1 MPTRDCLP
9 QFRANWLFPWLTEK
23 DTLRVLR
30 KKNNYFSR
38 CPMKNGFQFA
48 TLAVHAGEAPCK
60 LTGALDTPIYQ
71 STTFA
76 SVNSDEMAAVYGEE
90 KPGYMYTRYGNP
102 TIHALEEKLA
112 ALEAGEAA
120 LAFSSGMAA
129 ISSAILGYVKAG
141 DHVVAARSLYGA
153 AYNFLNRKL
162 PALGASATF
171 IQSTRVEDFEKGL
184 RPNTKLIYIETPSNP
199 ILEVLDIASLAQLA
213 RSRGIPSMID
223 NTFASPALQQ
233 PIPLG
238 ITVVVHSATKYL
250 CGHGDAMGGAV
261 IGPQAYIDNLSRE
274 IIRDFGGV
282 ISPFNAWLI
291 LRGIRT
297 LHLRMPAH
305 CSNAQKIAEFLVRH
319 PKVERVNYPGLP
331 KHPGHDVAKKQMK
344 AFGAMISF
352 EVKGGYEGGKKV
364 MDRVKIFARAA
375 SLGDTRS
382 LIVHS
387 ASTSHRAV
395 PRDQRLAIG
404 ISDGLVRLSVG
415 VEAVE
420 DLIADLE
427 QALDF

>member
-1 MPTRDCLP
+1 M
-9 QFRANWLFPWLTEK
+9 K
-23 DTLRVLR
+23 DAH
-30 KKNNYFSR
+30 
-38 CPMKNGFQFA
+38 QFA
-48 TLAVHAGEAPCK
+48 TLAVHAGETSCPT
-60 LTGALDTPIYQ
+60 TGALDTPIYQ

-76 SVNSDEMAAVYGEE
+76 SANSDEMAAVYGGE

-102 TIHALEEKLA
+102 TIHALEKKVA
-112 ALEAGEAA
+112 ALEGGEAA
-120 LAFSSGMAA
+120 LATASGMAA

-153 AYNFLNRKL
+153 AYHFLHTML
-162 PALGASATF
+162 PRLGASATF
-171 IQSTRVEDFEKGL
+171 VRSTRLEDFEKAL
-184 RPNTKLIYIETPSNP
+184 RPETRLVYFETPSNP
-199 ILEVLDIASLAQLA
+199 VLEILDIEALANWA
-213 RSRGIPSMID
+213 RSRGVPSMSD

-233 PIPLG
+233 PLRMG
-238 ITVVVHSATKYL
+238 VTVVVHSATKYL
-250 CGHGDAMGGAV
+250 CGHGDAMGGV
-261 IGPQAYIDNLSRE
+261 IVASQNYIGSLNE
-274 IIRDFGGV
+274 NIIRDFGGI

-305 CSNAQKIAEFLVRH
+305 CSNAQKIAEFLAAH
-319 PKVERVNYPGLP
+319 AKVERVNYPGLP
-331 KHPGHDVAKKQMK
+331 RHPGHELAKKQMK
-344 AFGAMISF
+344 AFGAMMSF

-364 MDRVKIFARAA
+364 MDRVKIFSRAA

-395 PRDQRLAIG
+395 PRDERLAIG

-427 QALDF
+427 QALA

>member
-1 MPTRDCLP
+1 
-9 QFRANWLFPWLTEK
+9 
-23 DTLRVLR
+23 
-30 KKNNYFSR
+30 
-38 CPMKNGFQFA
+38 MKNGIQFA
-48 TLAVHAGEAPCK
+48 TLAVHAGEAPCPA
-60 LTGALDTPIYQ
+60 TGALDTPIYQ

-76 SVNSDEMAAVYGEE
+76 SADSDEMAAVYGEE

-102 TIHALEEKLA
+102 TLRALEEKIA
-112 ALEAGEAA
+112 ALEGGEAA

-153 AYNFLNRKL
+153 AYNFLNKKL
-162 PALGASATF
+162 PRMGASATF
-171 IQSTRVEDFEKGL
+171 VPSTRVEDFEEAL
-184 RPNTKLIYIETPSNP
+184 RPNTRLIYFETPSNP
-199 ILEVLDIASLAQLA
+199 VLEILDIAALARLA

-223 NTFASPALQQ
+223 NTFATPALQQ
-233 PIPLG
+233 PLLLG
-238 ITVVVHSATKYL
+238 VTVVVHSATKYL

-261 IGPQAYIDNLSRE
+261 IGATAYITELSRE
-274 IIRDFGGV
+274 FLRDFGGV

-305 CSNAQKIAEFLVRH
+305 CSNAERIAEFLARH
-319 PKVERVNYPGLP
+319 PKIERVNYPGLP
-331 KHPGHDVAKKQMK
+331 NHPGHELAKKQMK

-352 EVKGGYEGGKKV
+352 ELRGGYDAGKQV
-364 MDRVKIFARAA
+364 MNRVKIFARAA

-395 PRDQRLAIG
+395 PREQRLAVG
-404 ISDGLVRLSVG
+404 ITDGLVRLSVG
-415 VEAVE
+415 VEAAE
-420 DLIADLE
+420 DLIQDLE
-427 QALDF
+427 QALAF

>member
-1 MPTRDCLP
+1 
-9 QFRANWLFPWLTEK
+9 
-23 DTLRVLR
+23 
-30 KKNNYFSR
+30 
-38 CPMKNGFQFA
+38 MKNAHQFA
-48 TLAVHAGEAPCK
+48 TLAVHAGEPPCAA
-60 LTGALDTPIYQ
+60 TGALDTPIYQ
-71 STTFA
+71 STTFVSA
-76 SVNSDEMAAVYGEE
+76 NADEMAAVYGDE
-90 KPGYMYTRYGNP
+90 KFGYMYTRYGNP
-102 TIHALEEKLA
+102 TIRALEEKLR
-112 ALEAGEAA
+112 ALEGGEAA

-141 DHVVAARSLYGA
+141 DHAVASRSLYGA

-162 PALGASATF
+162 PRLGASATF
-171 IQSTRVEDFEKGL
+171 VESARVEDFEKAI
-184 RPNTKLIYIETPSNP
+184 RPNTRLIYFETPSNP
-199 ILEVLDIASLAQLA
+199 VLEILDIPALAALG
-213 RSRGIPSMID
+213 RSRGIPTIVD

-233 PIPLG
+233 PLALG
-238 ITVVVHSATKYL
+238 VTVAVHSATKYL

-261 IGPQAYIDNLSRE
+261 IGPKPYVDELVHE
-274 IIRDFGGV
+274 VIRDFGGV

-305 CSNAQKIAEFLVRH
+305 CSNAQKIAEFLDRH

-331 KHPGHDVAKKQMK
+331 KHPGHELARRQMK

-364 MDRVKIFARAA
+364 MDGVKVFARAA

-395 PRDQRLAIG
+395 PREQRLAIG
-404 ISDGLVRLSVG
+404 VTDGLVRLSVG
-415 VEAVE
+415 IEAAD
-420 DLIADLE
+420 DLLRDLD
-427 QALDF
+427 QALAF